1 MIIKKNEIVHTKLQY
16 IIILFSKVDL
26 LFAIYVKKKKK
37 KFLILKDFFLKYMTE
52 ISTLFM

>member
-37 KFLILKDFFLKYMTE
+37 N
-52 ISTLFM
+52 S